1 MWLHCV
7 GYYNCYRTDLN
18 IFILDNRSL
27 PIYFVLR
34 FNVFPPGN
42 DSVPHKLIHTFQTEN
57 NYDGAPDGVIHVRIS
72 VQVFNSCY
80 L

>member
-7 GYYNCYRTDLN
+7 GYYNCFRTDLN

-27 PIYFVLR
+27 PIYFVYVSMSPHRETILCLT
-34 FNVFPPGN
+34 NS
-42 DSVPHKLIHTFQTEN
+42 DSHFSDRKQLT
-57 NYDGAPDGVIHVRIS
+57 PDGVIHVRIS